1 MRKIEKETLQIIN
14 SYRDEEYLQYKKLES
29 IRENEIKENLEKEL
43 EIFMDKE
50 SLLRKIESFKLKQ
63 NNKVSIN
70 FDLSIRTYYTDYNGL
85 YEDDKILKELK
96 EKMHNIEIERNK
108 MKLILQ
114 NSEIKSL
121 EYKNII
127 DKLKKGK

>member
-14 SYRDEEYLQYKKLES
+14 SYKDEEYSQYKKLES
-29 IRENEIKENLEKEL
+29 IRENEIRENLEKEL

-50 SLLRKIESFKLKQ
+50 SLIRKIETFKLKQ
-63 NNKVSIN
+63 NNKVSVN
-70 FDLSIRTYYTDYNGL
+70 FELSIRTYYTDYNGL
-85 YEDDKILKELK
+85 YQDDKILKELK
-96 EKMHNIEIERNK
+96 EKMHNIDIERNK

>member
-1 MRKIEKETLQIIN
+1 
-14 SYRDEEYLQYKKLES
+14 
-29 IRENEIKENLEKEL
+29 
-43 EIFMDKE
+43 MDKE
-50 SLLRKIESFKLKQ
+50 SLLRKIETFKLKQ

>member
-14 SYRDEEYLQYKKLES
+14 SYRDEEYLQYKKIES

-50 SLLRKIESFKLKQ
+50 SLLRKIEAFKLKQ